1 VFSKFSRPQL
11 AISASRAALPGSPD
25 VRQTARRAFLPEDA
39 LVLLATLGIVLAI
52 FVALR
57 TVAAAFPTPVAFAF
71 NLYFYLLASAIVLL
85 GATAAR
91 LVAERPASPLRWLL
105 SGAGQTDL
113 RNAIRSSLPVVSV
126 ALFMPAFSAVKASI
140 ESFHAFNWDRTLI
153 ALDRAIHG
161 ADAWRLLQPVMGHP
175 VITWFASQLYHAWF
189 ALIYVGPILI
199 AFYLSDRTLRLRF
212 FLAYLATWTL
222 VGVVLATLLASVG
235 PCFVKPILGLPDFAA
250 QAEYLQ
256 HANRIHHLAVLDVQE
271 QILAWYRTH
280 DRGLGRGITAMPSMH
295 VSLAWLYFLT
305 CRRIDRRL
313 GWGALGFAVAIFAA
327 SIHLGYHY
335 AVDGYVAVIAVSAI
349 WLACG
354 RVSTMLLTSLDRT
367 VDTDCAARATV

>member
-1 VFSKFSRPQL
+1 
-11 AISASRAALPGSPD
+11 
-25 VRQTARRAFLPEDA
+25 
-39 LVLLATLGIVLAI
+39 
-52 FVALR
+52 
-57 TVAAAFPTPVAFAF
+57 
-71 NLYFYLLASAIVLL
+71 
-85 GATAAR
+85 
-91 LVAERPASPLRWLL
+91 
-105 SGAGQTDL
+105 
-113 RNAIRSSLPVVSV
+113 
-126 ALFMPAFSAVKASI
+126 
-140 ESFHAFNWDRTLI
+140 
-153 ALDRAIHG
+153 
-161 ADAWRLLQPVMGHP
+161 MGHP
-175 VITWFASQLYHAWF
+175 AITWFASQIYHAWF

-222 VGVVLATLLASVG
+222 VGIVLATLLASVG

-271 QILAWYRTH
+271 QLLAWYRTH

-305 CRRIDRRL
+305 CRRLDRRL
-313 GWGALGFAVAIFAA
+313 GWGALGFALAIFAS

-349 WLACG
+349 WVACG
-354 RVSTMLLTSLDRT
+354 RVSAMLLTSLDRN

>member
-11 AISASRAALPGSPD
+11 AIPASRAALSGSPN

-39 LVLLATLGIVLAI
+39 LVLLATLGIVLGI

-71 NLYFYLLASAIVLL
+71 NLYFYLLASALVLL

-105 SGAGQTDL
+105 TGGGQTGL
-113 RNAIRSSLPVVSV
+113 RNAVRNGLPVVSV

-153 ALDRAIHG
+153 AVDRAIHG

-199 AFYLSDRTLRLRF
+199 AFYLSERTLRLRF

-271 QILAWYRTH
+271 QLLAWYRTH

-313 GWGALGFAVAIFAA
+313 GWSALAFALAVFAS

-354 RVSTMLLTSLDRT
+354 RVSAMLLTSLDRA
-367 VDTDCAARATV
+367 VDTDCAAGATV